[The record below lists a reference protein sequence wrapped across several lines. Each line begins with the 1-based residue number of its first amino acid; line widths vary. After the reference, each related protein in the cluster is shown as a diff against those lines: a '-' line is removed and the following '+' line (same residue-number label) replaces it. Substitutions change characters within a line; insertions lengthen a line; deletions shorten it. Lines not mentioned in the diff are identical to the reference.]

1 MRAFALLLS
10 LVVIATP
17 AVAQRGRGRGGPP
30 QGPPMGGPMPPADT
44 GILPGGRDPRMA
56 DSMPSP
62 EDAHTAQREFEHYRR
77 WLLPSGN
84 NDRPAEGEC
93 DDNLGAMCYWYDE
106 RHPPAPNEDKK
117 ITVARN
123 RLLAL
128 LDSVAKRLPGDRW
141 TAGQRVRYYIDGH
154 KPAEAERAAR
164 ECQMSGPWCLQLL
177 GLALHE
183 QSKFIAAENAFRE
196 ALSRMSSIERCKWA
210 EVTYLLDETLQQ
222 RYRKMT
228 CDDKT
233 VFNERFWWLARPF
246 YAFGPNDAR
255 SEFFSRVTMSQ
266 AISGSA
272 VPDDLGQGYTP
283 ESMEISLRYGWPR
296 AWTKSRSGGGR
307 GAPPQDDIT
316 GYESV
321 PAYPFAPSTY
331 MFDNPGA
338 SDSVAWSPQF
348 KPVVARYGPSYAKKL
363 MNLTHQ
369 SALFRRGDSA
379 VIVVGWDVRGD
390 SGARGPLEVALTTTN
405 NDLTSATTVTGKNDG
420 GHGVMRATGP
430 WGPLLI
436 SAEVRAPARAWTAR
450 ARYGIRPPFAV
461 GARVTLSDLLL
472 FEQGE
477 TLPTTL
483 EEASAR
489 MLGTL
494 RIHSNQKLGMFWETY
509 GSAVSGENVTVGIT
523 VERDDAEEPGFFAR
537 QARRLRLTKESEPV
551 ILKIGEQT
559 ERGLSR
565 TSRGVMLD
573 ISTLSKGTYRL
584 LLEVEAAGQFAL
596 RAERTIEV
604 VGK

>member
-1 MRAFALLLS
+1 ML
-10 LVVIATP
+10 
-17 AVAQRGRGRGGPP
+17 
-30 QGPPMGGPMPPADT
+30 PADT

-56 DSMPSP
+56 DTIPTP
-62 EDAHTAQREFEHYRR
+62 EDAHVAQREFEHYRR
-77 WLLPSGN
+77 WLLPAGAGGM
-84 NDRPAEGEC
+84 PAAGEC
-93 DDNLGAMCYWYDE
+93 DDNLGTMCYWYDE
-106 RHPPAPNEDKK
+106 RHPPSPNESPK
-117 ITVARN
+117 ITKARD

-128 LDSVAKRLPGDRW
+128 LDSIAKRLPGDRW
-141 TAGQRVRYYIDGH
+141 TAGQRVRYYIDGRR
-154 KPAEAERAAR
+154 PAEAERAAC
-164 ECQMSGPWCLQLL
+164 ECQLSGPWCLQLL

-183 QSKFIAAENAFRE
+183 QSQYVAAENAFRE
-196 ALSRMSSIERCKWA
+196 AIARMSPTERCKWS

-228 CDDKT
+228 CDEKSA
-233 VFNERFWWLARPF
+233 FNERFWWLARPF
-246 YAFGPNDAR
+246 YALGPNDAR
-255 SEFFSRVTMSQ
+255 TEFFSRVTMSQ
-266 AISGSA
+266 TISGSA
-272 VPDDLGQGYTP
+272 VPDDIGQGYSP
-283 ESMEISLRYGWPR
+283 EAMEVSLRYGWPR
-296 AWTKSRSGGGR
+296 AWAKSYVPGGGR
-307 GAPPQDDIT
+307 PPEESVT
-316 GYESV
+316 GYEAV

-338 SDSVAWSPQF
+338 SDSVAWSPQY
-348 KPVVARYGPSYAKKL
+348 KPVVARYGPSYARTL
-363 MNLTHQ
+363 ANLTHQ

-390 SGARGPLEVALTTTN
+390 SGARGPLEVSLTSTN
-405 NDLTSATTVTGKNDG
+405 NDLTSASTVKGTGEG
-420 GHGVMRATGP
+420 YHGVLRATGP

-489 MLGTL
+489 MLGSL
-494 RIHSNQKLGMFWETY
+494 RVRSGQRLGMFWETY
-509 GSAVSGENVTVGIT
+509 GSAVAGENVTVAIT
-523 VERDDAEEPGFFAR
+523 VERDDVEEPGFFAR
-537 QARRLRLTKESEPV
+537 QARRLKLTKESEPV

-559 ERGLSR
+559 ERGLGR
-565 TSRGVMLD
+565 TSRGVLLD

-584 LLEVEAAGQFAL
+584 LLEVEAAGQYAL

-604 VGK
+604 IGK